1 MGDASEGD
9 GDPAV
14 SSAMTLA
21 PAMALLAFARGWM
34 ALPLAG
40 IVAAVIFGQVTIN
53 ETMTARYISPPM
65 RAKIYSLRFFIG
77 FVGGAAAAPL
87 VGYLHERTGSL
98 SLVVLILAIVAC
110 VTLACAVAFP
120 DRREELSPEL
130 WERAP
135 ERAPA
140 VAPAE

>member
-1 MGDASEGD
+1 A
-9 GDPAV
+9 A
-14 SSAMTLA
+14 TLV
-21 PAMALLAFARGWM
+21 PAMAALAFARGWL

-77 FVGGAAAAPL
+77 FVGGAAAAPV
-87 VGYLHERTGSL
+87 VGFLHERTGSL
-98 SLVVLILAIVAC
+98 SLVVLILAAVGC
-110 VTLACAVAFP
+110 VTLACALAFP
-120 DRREELSPEL
+120 DRREELAPDM
-130 WERAP
+130 WAQAP
-135 ERAPA
+135 EATPA